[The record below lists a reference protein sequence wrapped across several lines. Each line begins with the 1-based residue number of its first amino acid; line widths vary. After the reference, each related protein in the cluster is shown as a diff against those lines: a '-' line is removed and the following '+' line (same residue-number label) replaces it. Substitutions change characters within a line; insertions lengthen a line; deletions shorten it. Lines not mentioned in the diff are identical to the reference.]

1 MNKYR
6 KLDMINSLKRIA
18 KGIVCLI
25 AIILLIQG
33 CNSPRKVLYLQD
45 VKSYDKEKIANYQDI
60 RIRPNDR
67 ISIIVSSKE
76 PTVAAV
82 YNLQSVSTNVTTAG
96 MTTSSGTS
104 TYIVDSE
111 GCINFPVL
119 GRIPVSGLTRS
130 EVQAKLTT
138 LLRDGHV
145 KDAVVIVQLHNF
157 NISVLGEVAKP
168 GKYNIDN
175 DRVTILDAIAMAGD
189 MTIYGRRDSVLV
201 IRETLNGEREYM
213 YCNILNSDFTRS
225 PAFYLQQNDMVYVK
239 PNPSKARQGDS
250 ASQFTQVS
258 LWVSIA
264 SFLTTLAVVIFK

>member
-1 MNKYR
+1 MK
-6 KLDMINSLKRIA
+6 KSLKRIA
-18 KGIVCLI
+18 RCAACLT
-25 AIILLIQG
+25 AISFILLG
-33 CNSPRKVLYLQD
+33 CNSPRKVLYMQD
-45 VKSYDKEKIANYQDI
+45 VKSYSKEKIANYQDI

-82 YNLQSVSTNVTTAG
+82 YNLHSVSTNVTNAG

-111 GCINFPVL
+111 GCISFPVL
-119 GRIPVSGLTRS
+119 GRIPVAGLTRS
-130 EVQAKLTT
+130 EVQTKLTD

-145 KDAVVIVQLHNF
+145 KDAIVIVQLHNF

-189 MTIYGRRDSVLV
+189 MTIFGRRDSVLV
-201 IRETLNGEREYM
+201 IRETLDGEREYM
-213 YCNILNSDFTRS
+213 YCNLLNSDFTRS
-225 PAFYLQQNDMVYVK
+225 PAFYLQQNDAVYIK
-239 PNPSKARQGDS
+239 PNPAKARQTDS
-250 ASQFTQVS
+250 AAQFSQVS
-258 LWVSIA
+258 LWVSLA